1 MTAGIIAATAL
12 ITATTIDDAVWLIP
26 YCSSPQLPTSTKVV
40 HALTFILTLET
51 LSVLC
56 VVAAKVFKDV
66 LLKMGGT
73 HADPSFILGLA
84 GAIICYCIAG
94 FLYVKKLMKRRRRA
108 MAAAKAAEVEEEK
121 QKLNENEND
130 EETGLLAKKDEVS
143 ETAEIEEDVGND
155 DSGSSSDDSSIEG
168 RDIPTKPSIRM
179 VATLTALGALDEIS
193 YFPALVVGKVFSG
206 EELLVGTL
214 GATVII
220 LVIVLLF
227 LSKMKRLVDFL
238 DSIPLYG
245 IVGMFAVILTI
256 GLFSVI

>member
-1 MTAGIIAATAL
+1 
-12 ITATTIDDAVWLIP
+12 
-26 YCSSPQLPTSTKVV
+26 
-40 HALTFILTLET
+40 
-51 LSVLC
+51 
-56 VVAAKVFKDV
+56 
-66 LLKMGGT
+66 
-73 HADPSFILGLA
+73 
-84 GAIICYCIAG
+84 
-94 FLYVKKLMKRRRRA
+94 

-168 RDIPTKPSIRM
+168 RHIPIKPSIRM

-227 LSKMKRLVDFL
+227 LSKMKLLVDFL